1 MKKVVLT
8 LLLVVLLFPEIYLCS
23 AFLPLSWQLAIQHV
37 LPESHDY
44 SQITHP
50 NLEGEI
56 NQALQKHPGL
66 RVAFYGIL
74 VLMIIANTFLLFM
87 VFRHLVRS
95 SRRSPAISLR
105 A

>member
-1 MKKVVLT
+1 MKKVALT
-8 LLLVVLLFPEIYLCS
+8 LLLIGLLFTEVCLCS
-23 AFLPLSWQLAIQHV
+23 AFLPRSWQLAIQHV

-44 SQITHP
+44 SRITHP

-74 VLMIIANTFLLFM
+74 VLMMVANTFLLF
-87 VFRHLVRS
+87 VVWRSLVRS
-95 SRRSPAISLR
+95 SRRSSAISLPS
-105 A
+105 